1 MPADFPP
8 SRDDARPPD
17 TPSPGVFD
25 NLRAQLLM
33 VTLGLV
39 TVGLV
44 LVYFPAAASF
54 RLQWMTDRAEA
65 AHLAALAADVAPG
78 GALGEEEVR
87 ALLMG
92 ADAVAVARVR
102 DGMNEL
108 VLYSG
113 PIGEGLVESDLR
125 KASWWTH
132 IRDTVETLTAD
143 DNRLLRIRAHPMGAP
158 DELIDV
164 IVREAPLH
172 AALRDFSRR
181 LLVYA
186 GLAAFVVG
194 AVLYCALFFLFVRP
208 MRRLAGAM
216 TYFRED
222 PADPGRMIRPGEGR
236 NEIGQAEHELARMQ
250 ADVRQ
255 ALLQRERL
263 AALGGAVAKI
273 NHDLRNVLASAQL
286 VSDRL
291 AMDADDRVRGMGER
305 LVRAVDRGVRLCE
318 ATLEFGR
325 AEESAPVRQTIP
337 ARALLEEVAG
347 DAILAEGD
355 VDWVNDIGEEI
366 VLDADPDQAHRLFL
380 NLCRNAIQA
389 MQAGSER
396 RRLSARAVPVPP
408 LDPDASVGEIRI
420 EISDTGPGVPPKAR
434 ERLFQP
440 FSGSTRRGGSGLGL
454 SIARELARAHGGDVE
469 LVATGDD
476 GTIFAVSL
484 PAAPSKTRQG

>member
-1 MPADFPP
+1 MPTDFQPP
-8 SRDDARPPD
+8 SDPVRPSE
-17 TPSPGVFD
+17 TPPPGVFD

-39 TVGLV
+39 TAGLV

-125 KASWWTH
+125 KATWFTH
-132 IRDTVETLTAD
+132 IRDTIETLNASD
-143 DNRLLRIRAHPMGAP
+143 DRLLRIRAHPMGAP

-172 AALRDFSRR
+172 TALREFSGR
-181 LLVYA
+181 LLIYA
-186 GLAAFVVG
+186 GLAAFIVG
-194 AVLYCALFFLFVRP
+194 AVLYFALFFLFVRP

-216 TYFRED
+216 THFRED
-222 PADPGRMIRPGEGR
+222 PADPARMITPGAGR

-250 ADVRQ
+250 ADIRQ

-291 AMDADDRVRGMGER
+291 AMDSDDRVRGMGER

-325 AEESAPVRQTIP
+325 AEESAPVRQPIA
-337 ARALLEEVAG
+337 ARSLLDEVAG
-347 DAILAEGD
+347 DAMLAEGD
-355 VDWVNDIGEEI
+355 VSWTNEIGDELW
-366 VLDADPDQAHRLFL
+366 LDADPDQAHRLFL

-389 MQAGSER
+389 MQANEGP
-396 RRLSARAVPVPP
+396 RRLTARATPVPP
-408 LDPDASVGEIRI
+408 IGDRPGEIRI
-420 EISDTGPGVPPKAR
+420 EISDTGAGVPPKAR

-454 SIARELARAHGGDVE
+454 SIARELARAHGGDVD
-469 LVATGDD
+469 LVATGES
-476 GTIFAVSL
+476 GTVFAVRL
-484 PAAPSKTRQG
+484 PAASRPLV

>member
-1 MPADFPP
+1 MPMSIEP
-8 SRDDARPPD
+8 SSSSDDPARPDAAPLV
-17 TPSPGVFD
+17 GVLD

-102 DGMNEL
+102 NGMNEL

-125 KASWWTH
+125 KAGWFTH
-132 IRDTVETLTAD
+132 IRDTIETLNAPD
-143 DNRLLRIRAHPMGAP
+143 DRLLRIRAHPMGAP

-172 AALRDFSRR
+172 AALREFSRR
-181 LLVYA
+181 LLIYA
-186 GLAAFVVG
+186 SLAAIIVG

-216 TYFRED
+216 THFRED
-222 PADPGRMIRPGEGR
+222 PADPARMIRPGAAR

-291 AMDADDRVRGMGER
+291 AMDSDDRVRGMGER

-325 AEESAPVRQTIP
+325 AEESAPVRQPIA

-347 DAILAEGD
+347 DAMLAEGD
-355 VDWVNDIGEEI
+355 VVWTNDIGDELR
-366 VLDADPDQAHRLFL
+366 LDADPDQAHRLFL

-389 MQAGSER
+389 MQSVEGE
-396 RRLSARAVPVPP
+396 RRLSARATAMP
-408 LDPDASVGEIRI
+408 LVADGSGEIRI
-420 EISDTGPGVPPKAR
+420 EIADSGLGVPPKAR
-434 ERLFQP
+434 ERLFQA

-454 SIARELARAHGGDVE
+454 SIARELARAHGGDVD
-469 LVATGDD
+469 LVTTGDA
-476 GTIFAVSL
+476 GTVFAVRL
-484 PAAPSKTRQG
+484 PAAPPVRP

>member
-1 MPADFPP
+1 
-8 SRDDARPPD
+8 
-17 TPSPGVFD
+17 
-25 NLRAQLLM
+25 M

-39 TVGLV
+39 AVGLV

-125 KASWWTH
+125 TAGWLTH
-132 IRDTVETLTAD
+132 IRETVEVLNAP
-143 DNRLLRIRAHPMGAP
+143 DNRLLRIRARPVGAP
-158 DELIDV
+158 EELIDV
-164 IVREAPLH
+164 IVREAPLRS
-172 AALRDFSRR
+172 ALRDFSGR
-181 LLVYA
+181 LLIFA
-186 GLAAFVVG
+186 SLAALIVG

-216 TYFRED
+216 THFRED
-222 PADPGRMIRPGEGR
+222 PADPARMIQPGAAR

-263 AALGGAVAKI
+263 AALGSAVAKI

-291 AMDADDRVRGMGER
+291 AMDSDDRVRGMGER

-325 AEESAPVRQTIP
+325 AEESAPVRQP
-337 ARALLEEVAG
+337 VAARALLDEVAG
-347 DAILAEGD
+347 DAILAEGEVVWRNEVSD
-355 VDWVNDIGEEI
+355 DLR
-366 VLDADPDQAHRLFL
+366 LDADPDQAHRLFL

-389 MQAGSER
+389 MQTREGER
-396 RRLSARAVPVPP
+396 RLTARAAPMPP
-408 LDPDASVGEIRI
+408 IGSGSGETRI

-434 ERLFQP
+434 ERLFQA

-469 LVATGDD
+469 LVSTGD
-476 GTIFAVSL
+476 GGSVFSVRL
-484 PAAPSKTRQG
+484 PAVPAGPG

>member
-1 MPADFPP
+1 MPTSTP
-8 SRDDARPPD
+8 
-17 TPSPGVFD
+17 TPSEASARLDAAPFVGALD

-39 TVGLV
+39 AVGLV

-125 KASWWTH
+125 TAGWLTH
-132 IRDTVETLTAD
+132 IRETVEVLNAP
-143 DNRLLRIRAHPMGAP
+143 DNRLLRIRARPVGAP
-158 DELIDV
+158 EELIDV
-164 IVREAPLH
+164 IVREAPLRS
-172 AALRDFSRR
+172 ALRDFSGR
-181 LLVYA
+181 LLIFA
-186 GLAAFVVG
+186 SLAALIVG

-216 TYFRED
+216 THFRED
-222 PADPGRMIRPGEGR
+222 PADPARMIQPGAAR

-263 AALGGAVAKI
+263 AALGSAVAKI

-291 AMDADDRVRGMGER
+291 AMDSDDRVRGMGER

-325 AEESAPVRQTIP
+325 AEESAPVRQP
-337 ARALLEEVAG
+337 VAARALLDEVAG
-347 DAILAEGD
+347 DAILAEGEVVWRNEVSD
-355 VDWVNDIGEEI
+355 DLR
-366 VLDADPDQAHRLFL
+366 LDADPDQAHRLFL

-389 MQAGSER
+389 MQTREGER
-396 RRLSARAVPVPP
+396 RLTARAAPMPP
-408 LDPDASVGEIRI
+408 IGSGSGETRI

-434 ERLFQP
+434 ERLFQA

-469 LVATGDD
+469 LVSTGD
-476 GTIFAVSL
+476 GGSVFSVRL
-484 PAAPSKTRQG
+484 PAVPAGPG

>member
-1 MPADFPP
+1 MSTDLPP
-8 SRDDARPPD
+8 SGDEPARSTIAPL
-17 TPSPGVFD
+17 TGALD

-33 VTLGLV
+33 VTVGLIAA
-39 TVGLV
+39 GLV

-65 AHLAALAADVAPG
+65 AHLAALAADVARG
-78 GALGEEEVR
+78 GALGEDEVR

-102 DGMNEL
+102 NGMNEL

-113 PIGEGLVESDLR
+113 PIGDGLVESDLR
-125 KASWWTH
+125 SAGWWTH
-132 IRDTVETLTAD
+132 IRDTIDTLNASD
-143 DNRLLRIRAHPMGAP
+143 DRLLRIRARPRGAP

-181 LLVYA
+181 LLIYA
-186 GLAAFVVG
+186 SLAAIAVG
-194 AVLYCALFFLFVRP
+194 VVLYCALFFLFVRP

-216 TYFRED
+216 THFREN
-222 PADPGRMIRPGEGR
+222 PADASRMIRPGTAR
-236 NEIGQAEHELARMQ
+236 NEIGQAEQELARMQ
-250 ADVRQ
+250 ADIRQ

-305 LVRAVDRGVRLCE
+305 LVRAVDRGIRLCE

-325 AEESAPVRQTIP
+325 AEESAPVRQLIR
-337 ARALLEEVAG
+337 ARALLDEVAD
-347 DAILAEGD
+347 DAMLAEGE
-355 VDWVNDIGEEI
+355 VIWVNEVGAEI
-366 VLDADPDQAHRLFL
+366 CLDADPDQAHRLFL

-389 MQAGSER
+389 MHAVEGER
-396 RRLSARAVPVPP
+396 RLTVRATPVPP
-408 LDPDASVGEIRI
+408 VGDGPDEVRVEL
-420 EISDTGPGVPPKAR
+420 SDTGPGLAPKAH
-434 ERLFQP
+434 ERLFQA
-440 FSGSTRRGGSGLGL
+440 FSGSARRGGTGLGL
-454 SIARELARAHGGDVE
+454 SIARELARAHGGDVA
-469 LVATGDD
+469 LVATGPD
-476 GTIFAVSL
+476 GTIFAVQL
-484 PAAPSKTRQG
+484 PAANQG